1 MCKQVRLPTVRKMIN
16 VVIKKGI
23 CFNCYPGKTEVVD
36 RVCYYCG
43 DMEDLEDTSILW
55 SNSIVCVHFAVA
67 ARVKGASHTQDVR
80 RNLKSE
86 K

>member
-36 RVCYYCG
+36 GVCYYCG

-55 SNSIVCVHFAVA
+55 SKCNSMRPVCSGCTS
-67 ARVKGASHTQDVR
+67 KGCKPYTRCA
-80 RNLKSE
+80 K
-86 K
+86 KFKK